1 MVVKNHEKLPTGNLI
16 QLLKMAI
23 RWFTHWKLWCSIVFC
38 VSLPEAKAENSYPI
52 EIVDLPIENCD
63 VPSFFVLV
71 CQRLR
76 PKTATPR
83 RLCSVTGHRF
93 PSRSAWKW
101 TMEFHVAKP
110 GPLASWL
117 QWLMWSKYMYTWCR
131 LYIYTVWL
139 AYISSSLIISVFL
152 FKKNTCKLF
161 VATPWTSFFCH
172 RRLRP
177 SFGRPGTSWK
187 K

>member
-1 MVVKNHEKLPTGNLI
+1 MTIYRWLQVISRTSKWWLSRSLPRTASRHIDRYFDARTAHASWPRSPRRQVVKNHEKLPTGNLI
-16 QLLKMAI
+16 QLLKMA
-23 RWFTHWKLWCSIVFC
+23 
-38 VSLPEAKAENSYPI
+38 I

-117 QWLMWSKYMYTWCR
+117 QWLMSSKYMYTWCR
-131 LYIYTVWL
+131 LYIYNMIGIYL
-139 AYISSSLIISVFL
+139 IIPDYISVP
-152 FKKNTCKLF
+152 
-161 VATPWTSFFCH
+161 V
-172 RRLRP
+172 
-177 SFGRPGTSWK
+177 
-187 K
+187 